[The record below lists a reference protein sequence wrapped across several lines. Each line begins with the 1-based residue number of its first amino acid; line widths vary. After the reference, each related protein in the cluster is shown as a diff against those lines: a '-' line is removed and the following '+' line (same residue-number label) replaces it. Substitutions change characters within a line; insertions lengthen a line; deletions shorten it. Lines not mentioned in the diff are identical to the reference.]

1 MQAPVVL
8 VVDGNSI
15 VHRSYHAQAQTG
27 MVNWA
32 VRGLLTQLV
41 AAVERIRP
49 SLVVVGF
56 DDPDH
61 SVRREQWPSYK
72 AQRTD
77 KLDTLVEQLACAAA
91 ALRELGVAVIVP
103 PGMEADDVLA
113 ATAAHARDAGGSTV
127 VMTSD
132 RDAFCLIDD
141 HTSVLRI
148 INGGVDAS
156 PLMTA
161 ERLLLLLGVRPDQYR
176 DYAALRGDASDN
188 LPGVRGIGKH
198 RAAQLLSAFGSAR
211 AAFDDLDGVQAR
223 LGAGVASLLRDPAAR
238 ATWELNCQIMA
249 LRADIG
255 LDLDLRAG
263 PGVLPLAPERV
274 AAVFGAHR
282 LTWTTNQALCVLAD
296 SEPAAVAPAEAVM
309 PLPWLTGWGS
319 GGSVQRLPKLEPRKP
334 VMAQLSLFD

>member
-1 MQAPVVL
+1 MWTRSCPTRRGSSFPTARSADERCVVSRSCESGAMQAPVVL

-103 PGMEADDVLA
+103 PGMEADDVL
-113 ATAAHARDAGGSTV
+113 
-127 VMTSD
+127 
-132 RDAFCLIDD
+132 
-141 HTSVLRI
+141 
-148 INGGVDAS
+148 
-156 PLMTA
+156 
-161 ERLLLLLGVRPDQYR
+161 
-176 DYAALRGDASDN
+176 
-188 LPGVRGIGKH
+188 
-198 RAAQLLSAFGSAR
+198 
-211 AAFDDLDGVQAR
+211 
-223 LGAGVASLLRDPAAR
+223 
-238 ATWELNCQIMA
+238 
-249 LRADIG
+249 
-255 LDLDLRAG
+255 
-263 PGVLPLAPERV
+263 
-274 AAVFGAHR
+274 
-282 LTWTTNQALCVLAD
+282 
-296 SEPAAVAPAEAVM
+296 
-309 PLPWLTGWGS
+309 
-319 GGSVQRLPKLEPRKP
+319 
-334 VMAQLSLFD
+334 